1 MGNSVGIWTTLCPA
15 IFFNVEDH
23 RSAIDVVGTEL
34 PDLNAARD
42 EAVLKSGEIL
52 RGGSVP
58 SVWDGKPWRM
68 WVTDQPGGTGK
79 TLFTLQ
85 FSATDADH

>member
-1 MGNSVGIWTTLCPA
+1 MPRY
-15 IFFNVEDH
+15 FFNVEDH
-23 RSAIDVVGTEL
+23 QTIIDHEGTEL
-34 PDLNAARD
+34 PDLGSARD
-42 EAVLKSGEIL
+42 EAVVMSGEIL
-52 RGGSVP
+52 RGDGAP

-85 FSATDADH
+85 FSATDAN